1 MRGWIKQREFSAQ
14 IRFEFAKDTNGNK
27 LRHSWKKIMP
37 LNLVDLTYEVL
48 YGISKLTQFLLII
61 YDITIRLNTKSGFGI

>member
-1 MRGWIKQREFSAQ
+1 
-14 IRFEFAKDTNGNK
+14 
-27 LRHSWKKIMP
+27 MP